1 MVKGVNKLIL
11 EVANPDS
18 EFFER
23 AIFFVKPQMKDTPP
37 AELGKGANALINR
50 QSRDKRRKTP
60 RFGRGSR
67 FRRVLAFAGTAGLG
81 AAVAAIV
88 MRVLGG

>member
-1 MVKGVNKLIL
+1 MIKGVNKLIV

-37 AELGKGANALINR
+37 SELNKNA
-50 QSRDKRRKTP
+50 DKLLAQAGLRRKSAWI
-60 RFGRGSR
+60 GA
-67 FRRVLAFAGTAGLG
+67 LKIAG
-81 AAVAAIV
+81 AAGVGAALTA
-88 MRVLGG
+88 VLTKMFM